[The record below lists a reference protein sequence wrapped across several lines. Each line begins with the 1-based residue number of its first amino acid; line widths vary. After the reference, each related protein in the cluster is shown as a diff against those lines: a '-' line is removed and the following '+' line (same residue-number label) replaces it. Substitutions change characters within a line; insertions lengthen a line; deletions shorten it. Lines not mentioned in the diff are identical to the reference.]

1 MSPTV
6 VTKCTKR
13 MQFSLNIYSHRKFP
27 VISNDTITTFPQLF
41 LNFSFCSA
49 CWDPVTANSHLLLE
63 NWPKQ
68 GWGSRESLKCSSPKI
83 WDWVFRHLDLFFI
96 QILNQN
102 KVKQVKLWFFW
113 PFGYQTRHISQK
125 IQSLA
130 QYNWKK
136 WWFHVWTHSLIHASL
151 KLKTQN
157 NRPPLSKIKYCQ
169 ILKNFTQATCTTYK
183 WPETNKILV
192 VELHWGS
199 E

>member
-1 MSPTV
+1 MTLLQLSHN
-6 VTKCTKR
+6 
-13 MQFSLNIYSHRKFP
+13 FSS
-27 VISNDTITTFPQLF
+27 TFPSF
-41 LNFSFCSA
+41 LL
-49 CWDPVTANSHLLLE
+49 CWDPVTANPHLLLE

-68 GWGSRESLKCSSPKI
+68 CWGSRESLKCSSPKI
-83 WDWVFRHLDLFFI
+83 WDWVYRHLDLFFI
-96 QILNQN
+96 QILNPN

-130 QYNWKK
+130 QFNWKK